1 MEKTSQG
8 CNKAQLRDTLVKS
21 KSGIRKAETLGRS
34 EEEDNLRKKGKWR
47 AYEQN
52 EIEKAAAVQQPC
64 QAQ

>member
-1 MEKTSQG
+1 M
-8 CNKAQLRDTLVKS
+8 KS

-47 AYEQN
+47 AYEHN

-64 QAQ
+64 